1 MKKQMKSLIIGLAA
15 VLSLVGVLVA
25 LMFMPEK
32 EEPVSSSSSAAPAQN
47 TSVELLKLTM
57 DDIVRIDVKNTEEY
71 FFVRDPDAEN
81 EWIVEEL
88 KGLPKVKNAYSML
101 VLNMCNIKA
110 QDTSEENASDLSAY
124 GLDKPVS
131 IVTATMKD
139 GTKHTVEVGNQA
151 PGGSG
156 YTYVKMSGSNTV
168 YVVNTP
174 DVNRM
179 HQGKTDYISTDLIK
193 VASTEQQPT
202 IIKLELSGDAHE
214 DVIKIEPAETQVNE
228 TTTSN
233 NNSRIGFSSHI
244 ITEPKLR
251 DISVTVFADFA
262 TSLFATTAKSI
273 EAYNVTEAD
282 LAQYGLDTP
291 YIHLMASYQ
300 EMLTDAAGNAKTQ
313 NGYINFKVSEKDA
326 DGYFYLMRDDIPV
339 VYKAFIGEA
348 EYTYNWHDVR
358 YGDLASRLFVL
369 PVLTSLDSVTV
380 ETPDGEYLFDLTMVG
395 AGTEDEKLNFHHN
408 GKAINE
414 KPFKKFYQVLIGA
427 TAEELVTEEITL
439 GEPLLTIT
447 YKYEDKT
454 HADDVVS
461 YYEGPTRQV
470 YVSVNGE
477 VEFTTR
483 SAFVDKVYDS
493 IPKVLENI
501 EVSTTW

>member
-1 MKKQMKSLIIGLAA
+1 MKKQMKSLIIGLVA
-15 VLSLVGVLVA
+15 VLALVGVLVA

-47 TSVELLKLTM
+47 TTVELLKLSM

-110 QDTSEENASDLSAY
+110 QDTIEENASDLSAY
-124 GLDKPVS
+124 GLDKPAS

-156 YTYVKMSGSNTV
+156 YTYVKMGGSNTV

-179 HQGKTDYISTDLIK
+179 HQGKTDYISTDLIS

-214 DVIKIEPAETQVNE
+214 DGIKIEPAETQVNE

-233 NNSRIGFSSHI
+233 SNSRIGFSSHI

-251 DISVTVFADFA
+251 DISITVFADFA

-300 EMLTDAAGNAKTQ
+300 
-313 NGYINFKVSEKDA
+313 
-326 DGYFYLMRDDIPV
+326 
-339 VYKAFIGEA
+339 
-348 EYTYNWHDVR
+348 
-358 YGDLASRLFVL
+358 
-369 PVLTSLDSVTV
+369 
-380 ETPDGEYLFDLTMVG
+380 
-395 AGTEDEKLNFHHN
+395 
-408 GKAINE
+408 
-414 KPFKKFYQVLIGA
+414 
-427 TAEELVTEEITL
+427 
-439 GEPLLTIT
+439 
-447 YKYEDKT
+447 
-454 HADDVVS
+454 
-461 YYEGPTRQV
+461 
-470 YVSVNGE
+470 
-477 VEFTTR
+477 
-483 SAFVDKVYDS
+483 
-493 IPKVLENI
+493 
-501 EVSTTW
+501 